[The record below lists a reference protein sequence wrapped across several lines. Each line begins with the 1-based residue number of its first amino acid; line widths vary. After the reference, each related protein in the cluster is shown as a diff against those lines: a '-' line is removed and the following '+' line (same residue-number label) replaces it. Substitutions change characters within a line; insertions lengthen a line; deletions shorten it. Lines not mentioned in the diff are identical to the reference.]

1 MCGKN
6 YWVLTPETRQEKIF
20 VFDETY
26 VDRNVKIQSSGLD
39 AIVLLGEQVK
49 IEQQIQLIEQDIE
62 QKTEILTQQE
72 TDRKKYD
79 DINDVQSPQYWVTHI
94 TKHLQAPGGWAE
106 TAGRKIKG
114 NKTNARVNEEE
125 IDRIGQLHPAK
136 SSNEIEAEFQKTYS
150 LFSSINLDSQPV
162 STPVKQIIFSSDIES
177 RSKLL
182 LGTQLKRPV
191 LTERES
197 ELLDTFGMKIIND
210 AKGFLVN
217 PIYKTCPVCLQSIS
231 DEYRTETIQRIE
243 RILNKDVEEFRQE
256 LSMLLINEIPTSTYQ
271 PYIALGTV
279 AYEQVIKLVGVLN
292 ETILT
297 HNAAIQAKID
307 DPFSVLLY
315 DNSIGLAA
323 AYQNLNAA
331 LGQLEEARLSYNGV
345 IASRKK
351 AERTLIRLN
360 DERVCF
366 EIEKDYKTLCHQRE
380 AKRTAA
386 KLYQDTIDKIRE
398 LKTQHQQLD
407 AQRKNFQIAA
417 DQINKSLEYIFYSRD
432 RLKLELGADQLYHLK
447 SRGQPV
453 KPEQISCGERNALA
467 LCYYFTEIAKDT
479 DARNMYSSEVL
490 LIIDDPVS
498 SFDLENRVGII
509 SFLRLKLA
517 QVFSACETTK
527 GLIMTHD
534 ISVLLD
540 LDKALGEIVKECDNQ
555 KLKTDYY
562 LFQLKGR
569 RLELFPNE
577 RSLKYNEYTAL
588 LQQIYA
594 YAKNSDPDQHL
605 IIGNMMRRALE
616 AFSTFLY
623 KKGINDISL
632 DARVLALLPDDNSR
646 TYFQNSMYRLVLNG
660 ESHFE
665 EAVRCAPE
673 MTFYSHLSDTE
684 KQRTARDVLCF
695 LYKINELHLLSH
707 LPDAKNDLES
717 WWETICS

>member
-1 MCGKN
+1 MK
-6 YWVLTPETRQEKIF
+6 KS
-20 VFDETY
+20 
-26 VDRNVKIQSSGLD
+26 RNLAQSGSSLYRAAFWKRIRSNMRTSIVRKSGRN
-39 AIVLLGEQVK
+39 IC
-49 IEQQIQLIEQDIE
+49 
-62 QKTEILTQQE
+62 T
-72 TDRKKYD
+72 
-79 DINDVQSPQYWVTHI
+79 S
-94 TKHLQAPGGWAE
+94 
-106 TAGRKIKG
+106 
-114 NKTNARVNEEE
+114 
-125 IDRIGQLHPAK
+125 
-136 SSNEIEAEFQKTYS
+136 
-150 LFSSINLDSQPV
+150 
-162 STPVKQIIFSSDIES
+162 
-177 RSKLL
+177 
-182 LGTQLKRPV
+182 
-191 LTERES
+191 
-197 ELLDTFGMKIIND
+197 
-210 AKGFLVN
+210 
-217 PIYKTCPVCLQSIS
+217 CPVCLQSIS

-243 RILNKDVEEFRQE
+243 RILNKDVEDFRQE

-271 PYIALGTV
+271 PYISLGTV
-279 AYEQVIKLVGVLN
+279 AYEQVIKLVGALN

-331 LGQLEEARLSYNGV
+331 LNQLEEARLSYNEV

-351 AERTLIRLN
+351 AERTLIQLN

-366 EIEKDYKTLCHQRE
+366 EIEKDYQTLCHQRE
-380 AKRTAA
+380 AKRAAA
-386 KLYQDTIDKIRE
+386 KLYQHTIDEIRE

-417 DQINKSLEYIFYSRD
+417 DQINKSLGYIFYSQD

-555 KLKTDYY
+555 KLKTDYS

-577 RSLKYNEYTAL
+577 RPLKYNEYTAL

-605 IIGNMMRRALE
+605 AIGNMMRRVLE

-632 DARVLALLPDDNSR
+632 DSRVLALLPDDNAR

-673 MTFYSHLSDTE
+673 TTFYSHLSETE